1 MDKEYLSGK
10 VREIQRGVEGD
21 RWHENFTDGNQ
32 CKIHSFQSRSV

>member
-10 VREIQRGVEGD
+10 VREIQREQKEIGG
-21 RWHENFTDGNQ
+21 HENFTDGNQ